1 MLLARS
7 SAFLLW
13 ALTAGVAV
21 AWGLRLTAQG
31 PTVPA
36 DVAVVGSDA
45 PRAVDWARLF
55 GADAAAPTTEE
66 APPPAEA
73 SRFQLVGLVAG
84 GAGAPG
90 VALLSVDGAPPRAFR
105 AGAAVDDRWVV
116 QRIDRAEVSIGP
128 AGAAPVVRLPA
139 AALPPPAVGTLP
151 AVPPVSPARGATGLP
166 TFPPA
171 AAAVPVPN
179 GVAPGSPALPEAFR
193 RAAAGLP
200 TTPAT
205 FPPAVL
211 TDGSPPERIDRRP
224 PELVR

>member
-45 PRAVDWARLF
+45 PRVVDWARLF
-55 GADAAAPTTEE
+55 GADAAPPTTEE
-66 APPPAEA
+66 APPPPEA

-90 VALLSVDGAPPRAFR
+90 VALLSVDGAPARAFR
-105 AGAAVDDRWVV
+105 VGAAVDGQWVV
-116 QRIDRAEVSIGP
+116 LRIDRAEVALGP

-139 AALPPPAVGTLP
+139 AAMPPPAVGTLP
-151 AVPPVSPARGATGLP
+151 AVPPLSAAGGAPGLP
-166 TFPPA
+166 AFPPPSVGMPA
-171 AAAVPVPN
+171 AGA
-179 GVAPGSPALPEAFR
+179 VAPGGPALPDAFR

-200 TTPAT
+200 TAPAA
-205 FPPAVL
+205 FPPPVL
-211 TDGSPPERIDRRP
+211 TEGSPPERIDRRP
-224 PELVR
+224 PELTR